1 MTEITLLDQKALELA
16 KKLAHFQPEILVQAF
31 ADEIKQGFLDVLKMA
46 QSGELPAVELPQ
58 APKEEADPKDLSHR
72 SIHYRRT
79 EVTGQAVCR
88 ASRREKALSQ
98 AWEGVNVRESMPPIL
113 ATLLSKSGGTNLY
126 AMQMVS
132 PFNQSAAT
140 AAATVI
146 QWMGSEGGFDFL
158 KQALEVSGYT
168 IVDAEE
174 KKKK

>member
-1 MTEITLLDQKALELA
+1 MTEITLLDKKALEVAQKIAPGQPAILA
-16 KKLAHFQPEILVQAF
+16 QAF
-31 ADEIKQGFLDVLKMA
+31 AEEIKKGFLDVLKMA
-46 QSGELPAVELPQ
+46 QSGQLPAAEMPEVQE
-58 APKEEADPKDLSHR
+58 EEADPKDLSHR
-72 SIHYRRT
+72 SIHHRRT

-146 QWMGSEGGFDFL
+146 QWIGSEGGFDFL
-158 KQALEVSGYT
+158 KQALEVSGYN
-168 IVDAEE
+168 IVDAQKNI
-174 KKKK
+174 KK